1 MLTTLRQL
9 TTPLLISSPTFNRMV
24 RGVHKKV
31 HEMRHGPS
39 MEETGGTNSERG
51 PSLLSPGQAV
61 LIAVYADPEGSSA
74 SKFIQHFRD
83 EIRDQLRGNT
93 TKK

>member
-1 MLTTLRQL
+1 
-9 TTPLLISSPTFNRMV
+9 MV

-31 HEMRHGPS
+31 HEMRQGPDLEDMGGTKLDSPSAPS
-39 MEETGGTNSERG
+39 MIATGQV
-51 PSLLSPGQAV
+51 SLTVDYYDKDSGF
-61 LIAVYADPEGSSA
+61 DP

-83 EIRDQLRGNT
+83 EVRDQLRGGT

>member
-1 MLTTLRQL
+1 MMWQLRLFEVWLTAR
-9 TTPLLISSPTFNRMV
+9 LIRSPTFNRMV

-31 HEMRHGPS
+31 HEMRHGPDL
-39 MEETGGTNSERG
+39 EEMGGTKIDNNHG
-51 PSLLSPGQAV
+51 F
-61 LIAVYADPEGSSA
+61 SA

-83 EIRDQLRGNT
+83 EVRDQIRGT